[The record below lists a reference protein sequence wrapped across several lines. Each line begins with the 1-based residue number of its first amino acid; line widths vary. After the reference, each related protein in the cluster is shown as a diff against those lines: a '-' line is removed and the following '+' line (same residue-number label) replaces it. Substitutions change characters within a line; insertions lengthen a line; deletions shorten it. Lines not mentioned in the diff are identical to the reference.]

1 MEIGIGNRIAQLRK
15 ARGLTV
21 NRLANKAG
29 ISQSY
34 LREIELGHYDNPS
47 IDVLDAICGALD
59 ISLQDFFCE
68 NKTSTLEDSLLKEL
82 EALTPNQRDQLRL
95 FLKAMK
101 S

>member
-1 MEIGIGNRIAQLRK
+1 MEIDIGNRITQLRK
-15 ARGLTV
+15 GKGLTV

-59 ISLQDFFCE
+59 ISLRDFFCE
-68 NKTSTLEDSLLKEL
+68 GREVTLEDSLLREL
-82 EALTPNQRDQLRL
+82 ETLTLNQRNQLKL
-95 FLKAMK
+95 FLKSMK